1 MHYNCYKNGSVLRFA
16 AALVKREGC
25 CDTKTEQVTLHLID
39 LATSR
44 QDKTLNGILQTARW
58 TQPWSCWVFNE
69 MSLQLSEWEQAWSPH
84 SEGSHK
90 DRPFFLFL
98 KRNFKISVRYLEWSF
113 PLWIWLMVSNCIYK
127 GPTVASSC
135 WPLRFSRTDKGLLI
149 CAKQRNSRLETVA
162 AALLQR
168 YNLSGWLTG
177 GRTSV
182 PSCQNCCREES
193 LCLRHVMPPCFN
205 QFLQTGKVSIWL
217 SARLCTFMLV
227 LEINLCWSCFVF
239 SSLISGRLAQ
249 VWCKLD
255 RRRKTQHHE
264 IKDKSQVELA

>member
-1 MHYNCYKNGSVLRFA
+1 MGFSKLFVG
-16 AALVKREGC
+16 
-25 CDTKTEQVTLHLID
+25 
-39 LATSR
+39 
-44 QDKTLNGILQTARW
+44 LN
-58 TQPWSCWVFNE
+58 PDPVFNE

-149 CAKQRNSRLETVA
+149 CAKQRNSRLKTVA
-162 AALLQR
+162 AVLLQR

-182 PSCQNCCREES
+182 PSCQSCCREES
-193 LCLRHVMPPCFN
+193 LCLRRNATMLESVFTKTTNREGFNMIVSTSVYFYASSWNKFVLIMLCFFQLDIGTPC
-205 QFLQTGKVSIWL
+205 
-217 SARLCTFMLV
+217 
-227 LEINLCWSCFVF
+227 
-239 SSLISGRLAQ
+239 SSLVQVRLSQ
-249 VWCKLD
+249 ENPTP
-255 RRRKTQHHE
+255 R
-264 IKDKSQVELA
+264 DKR